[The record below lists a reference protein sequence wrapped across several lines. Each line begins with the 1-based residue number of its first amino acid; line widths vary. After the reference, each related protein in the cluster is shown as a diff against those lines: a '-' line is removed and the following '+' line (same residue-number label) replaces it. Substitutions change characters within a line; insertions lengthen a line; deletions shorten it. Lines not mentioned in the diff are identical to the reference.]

1 MEELMKA
8 LKIKNFLFNPNPET
22 RLGLFSGEPKNDFML
37 LIINTILFNSNSENG
52 FSGFK
57 KI

>member
-1 MEELMKA
+1 
-8 LKIKNFLFNPNPET
+8 
-22 RLGLFSGEPKNDFML
+22 ML

-57 KI
+57 KIWQWNSPKKN